1 MRTQSLRGE
10 PLGLSHKSNLGDFVN
25 HLGRRVTSTVIAS
38 AVAFSGL
45 ALSTGS
51 AYAGGDGHEPV
62 NAHGSVEQVYVVE
75 ATPGAAISI
84 KNSDNRRVGKGTI
97 DSLGG
102 FVFRDVKPGNGYR
115 VSVAG
120 SKTSKPLTV
129 TSNSEKPPTTLYSKQ
144 NLPAG
149 GYGYL
154 TTRDGTKLSVS
165 VSLPGKA
172 KDGPYPVLVEYSGYD
187 PSNPTAS
194 LNVFQILANTQGY
207 AYVGV
212 NMRGSGCS
220 GGSFNF
226 FETLQSLDGY
236 DAIETVAAQP
246 WAGRVGM
253 IGISYPGISQL
264 FVAAT
269 QPPHLAAITPLSVID
284 DTYRGTL
291 YPGGIYNDGFAKD
304 WAQQRLDQNRWPE
317 TKGSSWVKKR
327 VENGDVTCAS
337 NVLLRGQNVDLMK
350 TIRDNPYYSTRGI
363 PGYPK
368 GFDTVAPTS
377 FINKI
382 EVPTFIAGAWQ
393 DEQTGGHWP
402 QMLGNFPPDVPLRV
416 TGQNGTHTD
425 SLDPGVISRQLEFL
439 DFYVAR
445 RIPKISEAA
454 RGLAPTIWQVL
465 TGLSGISL
473 PADRFDHFT
482 SFKSALKA
490 FEAEPRV
497 RILWETGGKPGEVA
511 GAPLPAAES
520 TAKSWP
526 LPSVKARTFYLGSD
540 GSLGDK
546 RDSSA
551 ASLTFNYEPDA
562 RPRKM
567 YEGSGSGVWRSDAKY
582 NWVPLDSASS
592 LSWVSSP
599 LTSNLAIAGPGSLD
613 LTFSSTAPD
622 TDIEITLTEV
632 RPDGNERYVQ
642 SGWLRASHRALD
654 VAKSTVLD
662 PRQTHTKVDASP
674 LTPGKAT
681 SIRVALFP
689 VAHVFRAGSQVRISV
704 QAPGGNRTL
713 WTFETIKPK
722 GLTRNSVGTGGV
734 KASRLVLSEVKSP
747 KGLPTALPPCPSL
760 RGQPCRT
767 YVAPAMQTPGSA
779 LK

>member
-1 MRTQSLRGE
+1 MNQ
-10 PLGLSHKSNLGDFVN
+10 LS
-25 HLGRRVTSTVIAS
+25 RRFTSTIIAS
-38 AVAFSGL
+38 AVALSGV
-45 ALSTGS
+45 ALS
-51 AYAGGDGHEPV
+51 AGPAQAAMQKSQV
-62 NAHGSVEQVYVVE
+62 NAHGSIEQVYVVE
-75 ATPGAAISI
+75 ATPGAAVVI
-84 KNSDNRRVGKGTI
+84 KNSDNRMVGKGKI

-102 FVFRDVKPGNGYR
+102 FVFRDVKPGDGYR

-129 TSNSEKPPTTLYSKQ
+129 TSISAKPPTSLYSKQ
-144 NLPAG
+144 DLPAP

-154 TTRDGTKLSVS
+154 TTRDGTKLSVR
-165 VSLPGKA
+165 VALPGKPE
-172 KDGPYPVLVEYSGYD
+172 DGPYPVVVEYSGYD

-194 LNVFQILANTQGY
+194 LNLFQLLANAQGY

-212 NMRGSGCS
+212 NMRGTGCS

-226 FETLQSLDGY
+226 FEKIQSLDGY

-253 IGISYPGISQL
+253 VGISYPGISQL

-269 QPPHLAAITPLSVID
+269 RPPHLSAITPLSVID

-304 WAQQRLDQNRWPE
+304 WAQQRLDQNQWPNP
-317 TKGSSWVKKR
+317 KGAGWVKKR
-327 VENGDVTCAS
+327 VEDGDATCIS
-337 NVLLRGQNVDLMK
+337 NLGLRGQNVDLMK

-363 PGYPK
+363 PGYPD
-368 GFDTVAPTS
+368 GFDTVAPTA

-393 DEQTGGHWP
+393 DEQTGGHWSE
-402 QMLGNFPPDVPLRV
+402 MLGDFPADVPLRV

-425 SLDPGVISRQLEFL
+425 SLDPDVISRQLEFL

-445 RIPKISEAA
+445 KIPKIAPAA
-454 RGLAPTIWQVL
+454 RGAAPQIWQVL
-465 TGLSGISL
+465 TGVSGVSL
-473 PADRFDHFT
+473 PADRFDDFT
-482 SFKSALKA
+482 SYKSALKA
-490 FEAEPRV
+490 YEAEPRV
-497 RILWETGGKPGEVA
+497 RILWENGAKPGEVA
-511 GAPLPAAES
+511 GAPMPATES

-526 LPSVKARTFYLGSD
+526 IPTAKARTFYLGSD

-546 RDSSA
+546 RDSSTS
-551 ASLTFNYEPDA
+551 SLTFNYEPDA
-562 RPRKM
+562 RPRKT
-567 YEGSGSGVWRSDAKY
+567 YEGDGGGVWKADAVY

-599 LTSNLAIAGPGSLD
+599 LSRNLAIAGPGSVD
-613 LTFSSTAPD
+613 LTFASTAAD
-622 TDIEITLTEV
+622 TDIEVTLTEV

-654 VAKSTVLD
+654 NAKSTEID
-662 PRQTHTKVDASP
+662 PRQTHTKADASP
-674 LTPGKAT
+674 LIPGKAT
-681 SIRVALFP
+681 NLRVALFP
-689 VAHVFRAGSQVRISV
+689 VAHVFKAGSRVRISV

-713 WTFETIKPK
+713 WTFETIKPN
-722 GLTRNSVGTGGV
+722 GPTRNSVGIGGV
-734 KASRLVLSEVKSP
+734 KASRLVLSQVKSP
-747 KGLPTALPPCPSL
+747 KGLPTALAPCPSL
-760 RGQPCRT
+760 RAQPCRT
-767 YVAPAMQTPGSA
+767 YVAPAVQTPGPA

>member
-1 MRTQSLRGE
+1 M
-10 PLGLSHKSNLGDFVN
+10 N
-25 HLGRRVTSTVIAS
+25 HLGRRFTSTVIAS
-38 AVAFSGL
+38 AVALSGV
-45 ALSTGS
+45 ALSSGT
-51 AYAGGDGHEPV
+51 ARAAATPNQV

-75 ATPGAAISI
+75 ATPGAAVAI
-84 KNSDNRRVGKGTI
+84 KNGDNRTVGKGKV

-102 FVFRDVKPGNGYR
+102 FVFRDVKPGDGYR
-115 VSVAG
+115 VSVTG
-120 SKTSKPLTV
+120 LKPSKSLTV
-129 TSNSEKPPTTLYSKQ
+129 TSNSDKPPTSLYSKQ
-144 NLPAG
+144 DLPAP

-154 TTRDGTKLSVS
+154 TTRDGTKLSVN
-165 VSLPGKA
+165 VALPGKA
-172 KDGPYPVLVEYSGYD
+172 EDGPYPVVVEYSGYD

-194 LNVFQILANTQGY
+194 LNLFQLLLNAQGY

-212 NMRGSGCS
+212 NMRGTGCS

-226 FETLQSLDGY
+226 FEKIQSLDGY

-253 IGISYPGISQL
+253 VGISYPGISQL

-269 QPPHLAAITPLSVID
+269 TPPHLSAITPLSIID

-304 WAQQRLDQNRWPE
+304 WAQQRLDQNQWPNP
-317 TKGSSWVKKR
+317 KGAGWVKKR
-327 VENGDVTCAS
+327 VEDGDATCIS
-337 NVLLRGQNVDLMK
+337 NLGLRGQNVDLMK
-350 TIRDNPYYSTRGI
+350 TIRENPYYSTRGI
-363 PGYPK
+363 PGYPD
-368 GFDTVAPTS
+368 GFDTVAPTA

-393 DEQTGGHWP
+393 DEQTGGHWSE
-402 QMLGNFPPDVPLRV
+402 MLANFPADVPLRV

-425 SLDPGVISRQLEFL
+425 SLDPDVISRQLEFL

-454 RGLAPTIWQVL
+454 RGAAPQIWQVL
-465 TGLSGISL
+465 TGVSGVTI
-473 PADRFDHFT
+473 PADRFDDFT
-482 SFKSALKA
+482 SYKSARKA
-490 FEAEPRV
+490 YEAEPRV

-511 GAPLPAAES
+511 GAPLPATDS

-526 LPSVKARTFYLGSD
+526 IPTAKARTFYLGAD

-551 ASLTFNYEPDA
+551 SSLTFNYEPDA
-562 RPRKM
+562 RPRKT
-567 YEGSGSGVWRSDAKY
+567 YTGDGGGVWKADAEY

-592 LSWVSSP
+592 LSWVSTP
-599 LTSNLAIAGPGSLD
+599 LSRNLAIAGPGSID
-613 LTFSSTAPD
+613 LKFASTAAD
-622 TDIEITLTEV
+622 TDIEVTLTEV

-654 VAKSTVLD
+654 TAKSTALD
-662 PRQTHTKVDASP
+662 PRHTHTKADSAP
-674 LTPGKAT
+674 LVPGKAT
-681 SIRVALFP
+681 SVRVALFP
-689 VAHVFRAGSQVRISV
+689 VAHVFRAGSRVRISV

-713 WTFETIKPK
+713 WTFETIKPEVA
-722 GLTRNSVGTGGV
+722 TRNSVGTGGV

-760 RGQPCRT
+760 RAQPCRT
-767 YVAPAMQTPGSA
+767 YVAPAVQTPGPA